1 MMRNRLSLMARSV
14 AVAWVGIVALGLVAC
29 AQKTA
34 DESAKKASQS
44 PMAQSGDQSQP
55 SNHLGKAFDVK
66 EVTEVAKLL
75 ADPKAFKGKKIHIK
89 GVLVQHCHHRLAW
102 FALAKSKD
110 SKQFLRVW
118 TKHEFLVPKAVKNG
132 VTKAEAEGVVQI
144 QTVPEK
150 QAKHY
155 ATEHG
160 FFGGDPEKINGP
172 QYLPNIRVTGARF
185 EL

>member
-1 MMRNRLSLMARSV
+1 MMRNISLTV
-14 AVAWVGIVALGLVAC
+14 AKVASLAFAGILALGLVAC
-29 AQKTA
+29 TQKTS
-34 DESAKKASQS
+34 DESAKKASKS
-44 PMAQSGDQSQP
+44 SMGTASDQSLP
-55 SNHLGKAFDVK
+55 SGHFGKAFDVK

-102 FALAKSKD
+102 FALAKAKD

-118 TKHEFLVPKAVKNG
+118 TKHEFLVPKGVKNG
-132 VTKAEAEGVVQI
+132 VTRAEAEGVVQI
-144 QTVPEK
+144 QTVGEK

-160 FFGGDPEKINGP
+160 FFGGDPSKINGP
-172 QYLPNIRVTGARF
+172 QYLPNLRVTGAKF
-185 EL
+185 NL